1 MNGEEKAGTLGYC
14 PPEQLSIDKGEH
26 IDFSSDIYALG
37 RLVESLLLPDKFDR
51 SGKRIPLR
59 AYRKD
64 ISIELESIVTKMTEP
79 DRRNRFQ
86 SAEEVLAAL
95 DNYQKISLVKRI
107 EHFFHSKRRI
117 REYYSECQITAQK
130 RQIDMKE
137 MADMTAFEEISQ
149 VFTLDPAE
157 GENSQDLTADSKET
171 EEHTVFF

>member
-1 MNGEEKAGTLGYC
+1 M
-14 PPEQLSIDKGEH
+14 
-26 IDFSSDIYALG
+26 
-37 RLVESLLLPDKFDR
+37 
-51 SGKRIPLR
+51 R